1 MTHSVFIDGEAGT
14 TGLQIRERLASL
26 PHIQLRSLPDA
37 LRKDEVAKRALMA
50 EVDVLILCL
59 PDGAARDS
67 ASMAA
72 SLGTAAP
79 RILDAS
85 TAHRIHPDWVYGLPE
100 LSAEQARAIAVAP
113 RVSVPGCY
121 PTGPILFLKPLIDA
135 GLLPADHPVSVN
147 AVSGYT
153 GGGKALIAEYDARRG
168 NDFELYGLGL
178 EHKHVPE
185 LQHYSGLTRRPIF
198 IPSIADY
205 AQGMLDS
212 IPLHLDALP
221 GRVTVADILACLEN
235 HHAGSEYVRVLA
247 GDPADRLE
255 PQALNNT
262 NTIELRVYGSERLR
276 QALLVARYDNLGKG
290 ASGAAVQCLG
300 LMLGVP
306 VETRLAA

>member
-100 LSAEQARAIAVAP
+100 LSTEQTRAIATAP

-205 AQGMLDS
+205 AQGLLDS